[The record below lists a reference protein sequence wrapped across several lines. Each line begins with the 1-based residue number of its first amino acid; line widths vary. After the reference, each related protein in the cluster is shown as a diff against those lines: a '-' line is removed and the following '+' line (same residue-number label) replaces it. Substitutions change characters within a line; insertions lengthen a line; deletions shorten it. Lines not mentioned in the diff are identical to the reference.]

1 MLFTKGKKIKKVKQ
15 EKNIK
20 NNKKIAKKKETLFT
34 KFQKKFNSLK
44 VARPRTTPQI
54 IRMFFKGFNEQ
65 NSIIQLDENLYSV
78 CFEYQDISFSKANY
92 DEQESIFLKWVE
104 FLHSFNFNDHIQ
116 VMCAGRPIKTK
127 DYKKDYIYST
137 EGLNDC
143 ERKVANEFNTL
154 IETCLGNKEEI
165 LCETRQ
171 VVITTKAE
179 SMKEAQ
185 DLFFQYQLK
194 TEEKFKELK
203 SKIRRITIQERLE
216 SLYNVFHTTLLK
228 DDGIDNIVKYAK
240 DNNLSVYDVIA
251 PKEDVSLKEK
261 NYININNKKFIRVL
275 YVSHLPKSI
284 TPRFYNR
291 ITTLDNCNI
300 ITTLNI
306 TPTDPAKA
314 IKKVN
319 KKISGMKTERLEKI
333 KKANKNNYSYEA
345 VKDEKLEDAIIDTQE
360 LRDALQK
367 KKQKLFTNNV
377 LISIQADS
385 LEELEK
391 NTKIVCD
398 IGSEQSISIYKLDW
412 QQLEGLQNCLAF
424 GWNSLQIQ
432 RSLTSES
439 TATNVPFNTKDLMQ
453 PKSIYHGINLV
464 SKNPV
469 FCDRKKLLNGNG
481 CVLATSGAGKSFSV
495 KLMIEQVLLRYPKD
509 EVIVI
514 DVQGEY
520 APLIKAFEGQT
531 LNIST
536 SSDTY
541 INPFDSSL
549 QYEKDEEALNSKI
562 EFSLAFIES
571 IVGGNGLTGEQKT
584 LVDRCTKNIYEEY
597 QLHNFDVNY
606 EPDFIKFYNQLIKQP
621 EKEAKNLALVIE
633 RYVLG
638 GMGIF
643 SRKTNVEIKNRFI
656 SFDISELPQSIQTT
670 GYLVIL
676 EHIMNRLKR
685 NKTLGKHTWIFIDE
699 FHILLANQYSAEYIA
714 RIYKTGRKEN
724 AIPTIITQNIAD
736 IIKNEQGCKIL
747 SNSEFAMLLKQK
759 PLDLPVIC
767 KIFDISDEEARYVI
781 DSPAGQGLIVYG
793 EDKVAFRN
801 QVMKDSYI
809 YQMNQ
814 TSNLQQKAT

>member
-1 MLFTKGKKIKKVKQ
+1 MPKLKKDKKSKTIAKKEGFFSKLIKKYKS
-15 EKNIK
+15 N
-20 NNKKIAKKKETLFT
+20 KIAKPK
-34 KFQKKFNSLK
+34 
-44 VARPRTTPQI
+44 TTPQI
-54 IRMFFKGFNEQ
+54 MRVFFKGFNEN
-65 NSIIQLDENLYSV
+65 NSIFQLDENHFSV

-92 DEQESIFLKWVE
+92 EEQESIFLKWVE
-104 FLHSFNFNDHIQ
+104 YLHSFNYSDHIQ
-116 VMCAGRPIKTK
+116 VICFGNPVKTQN
-127 DYKKDYIYST
+127 YKKQYVYNEDSLT
-137 EGLNDC
+137 ENENKIAKELN
-143 ERKVANEFNTL
+143 EL
-154 IETCLGNKEEI
+154 IENCLGDKEEI

-171 VVITTKAE
+171 VVITTTAE
-179 SMKEAQ
+179 SYKEAQ
-185 DLFFQYQLK
+185 DIFLQYQLR

-203 SKIRRITIQERLE
+203 SKIRKVSVEERLT
-216 SLYNVFHTTLLK
+216 SLYNTFNINLK
-228 DDGIDNIVKYAK
+228 EDNGINNIINYSKE
-240 DNNLSVYDVIA
+240 NNLTIYDVLA
-251 PKEDVSLKEK
+251 PKEDVSFREK
-261 NYININNKKFIRVL
+261 NYINIGNQKYIRVL
-275 YVSHLPKSI
+275 YVSKLPRSV

-291 ITTLDNCNI
+291 ITTLENFNI

-306 TPTDPAKA
+306 TPTNPAKV
-314 IKKVN
+314 IKMVN

-333 KKANKNNYSYEA
+333 KKANKNNYTYEA
-345 VKDEKLEDAIIDTQE
+345 VKDEKLEDSIRDAQG

-367 KKQKLFTNNV
+367 KKQKLFTNNM
-377 LISIQADS
+377 LICIQANS
-385 LEELEK
+385 LEELNK
-391 NTKIVCD
+391 ATKAVKGIADECV
-398 IGSEQSISIYKLDW
+398 IGLYNLDW
-412 QQLEGLQNCLAF
+412 QQLEGVQNCLSF
-424 GWNSLQIQ
+424 GWNKLQIQ

-439 TATNVPFNTKDLMQ
+439 TATNVPFNTKDLMH
-453 PKSIYHGINLV
+453 SDSLYYGVNLV

-495 KLMIEQVLLRYPKD
+495 KLMIEQVLLRYPQD

-514 DVQGEY
+514 DAQGEY
-520 APLIKAFEGQT
+520 IPLIKAFNGQT

-536 SSDTY
+536 SSNTF

-549 QYEKDEEALNSKI
+549 RYEKGEDALNSKI

-571 IVGGNGLTGEQKT
+571 IVSSNGLTGEQKT

-597 QLHNFDVNY
+597 QIHNFDEKY
-606 EPDFIKFYNQLIKQP
+606 EPDFIKFYEELLKQP
-621 EKEAKNLALVIE
+621 ELEAKNLALVIE

-638 GMGIF
+638 GMDIF
-643 SRKTNVEIKNRFI
+643 SKKTNVEIKNRFI
-656 SFDISELPQSIQTT
+656 SFDISELPRSIQTT

-699 FHILLANQYSAEYIA
+699 FHILLANQYSADYIA

-736 IIKNEQGCKIL
+736 VIKSEQGCKIL

-767 KIFDISDEEARYVI
+767 KIFNISEEESKYVI

-793 EDKVAFRN
+793 EDIVAFRN
-801 QVMKDSYI
+801 QVSKDSYI
-809 YQMNQ
+809 YELNQ
-814 TSNLQQKAT
+814 TSNMQLNAA